1 MQATEDQNSG
11 LFEVVA
17 IKKILVWNLL
27 IYIYL
32 QCVSR
37 SSWSATTLATLL
49 YSVHFESK
57 TTRKR
62 KRKRKGNSISL
73 VPTTAA
79 LPQISQ
85 KKVIRR
91 RCSLVRRQHS
101 VSFSEFHS
109 VFQLIL
115 DMTCL
120 ALKMLSQHC
129 HRLTWCNI
137 FKFLPLTFVHIMY
150 LVSDIEAF
158 CPNCA
163 KIASFS
169 KKLNQKCGYL

>member
-1 MQATEDQNSG
+1 MTRGTYFWFWSYRFSKPYPDWPSRHFIRPLSMFGDHCLTSKNLKIQVTKNWPYSIQIYYRYKLLGSRFESWNSIDS
-11 LFEVVA
+11 FA
-17 IKKILVWNLL
+17 L
-27 IYIYL
+27 IYSI
-32 QCVSR
+32 
-37 SSWSATTLATLL
+37 
-49 YSVHFESK
+49 HFEGK

-115 DMTCL
+115 DM
-120 ALKMLSQHC
+120 A
-129 HRLTWCNI
+129 
-137 FKFLPLTFVHIMY
+137 
-150 LVSDIEAF
+150 
-158 CPNCA
+158 
-163 KIASFS
+163 
-169 KKLNQKCGYL
+169 

>member
-1 MQATEDQNSG
+1 MKGN
-11 LFEVVA
+11 
-17 IKKILVWNLL
+17 
-27 IYIYL
+27 YIYKL
-32 QCVSR
+32 LGSR
-37 SSWSATTLATLL
+37 FESCNSIYSFALL
-49 YSVHFESK
+49 YSIHFESK

-129 HRLTWCNI
+129 HRLTC
-137 FKFLPLTFVHIMY
+137 LDVHCKC
-150 LVSDIEAF
+150 F
-158 CPNCA
+158 PH
-163 KIASFS
+163 
-169 KKLNQKCGYL
+169 KKCRKSLCRKVFPVTCM

>member
-1 MQATEDQNSG
+1 MNERKLQTWLLGSWNSIDS
-11 LFEVVA
+11 FA
-17 IKKILVWNLL
+17 
-27 IYIYL
+27 
-32 QCVSR
+32 
-37 SSWSATTLATLL
+37 LL
-49 YSVHFESK
+49 YSIHFESK
-57 TTRKR
+57 TTREK

-137 FKFLPLTFVHIMY
+137 FKLLPLTFVHIMY

-169 KKLNQKCGYL
+169 KKINQKCGYL